1 MGLFGRKKVEEV
13 VVVNDANYE
22 EFSIPVYFNGDVIGE
37 VLRVK
42 GKEIGGLDHLEFLI
56 RIGLGSGAEGMLLEV
71 IKKQGI
77 HLGNNKQLEKKP

>member
-1 MGLFGRKKVEEV
+1 MGLFGKKKVEEII
-13 VVVNDANYE
+13 VVNDANYE

-56 RIGLGSGAEGMLLEV
+56 RIGLGSGVESMLLEV

-77 HLGNNKQLEKKP
+77 HLGNNKQLEKKD